1 MRVVL
6 GTAVVTAAYAVVV
19 ARVAVD
25 GGRYHLLV
33 ALAGLWVVTLLVTWW
48 TRRGRVPGTARGAV
62 VAVVLAAAVAQLPG
76 ILEPPRTST
85 DSYRYVW
92 DGRVQ
97 LSGTSP
103 YRYSPLDDRLAR
115 LRDPLLFPG
124 LGPGDRSGYLT
135 EPLPRTK
142 AELLQRAKDDPR
154 TLINRPRVPTI
165 YPPGAQA
172 WFAAVAAVTPWSAGT
187 LGVQVGSA
195 LLAVAIAA
203 ALALWR
209 RRRGGNPLDA
219 LWWAWSPTALIEA
232 GNGAHVDVVSA
243 AVVVLALGVFT
254 SRRGRRGTLWLAGL
268 LLGLAAS
275 TKLFPLVLAPAL
287 APWRRGRFRDLL
299 PAPVASVATVV
310 LGYLPHLAVAGALV
324 LGYLPG
330 YLSEEGGDSRSAVLR
345 LVLPGTG
352 PWLTIALGLA
362 VVVTG
367 VWAVVHVGR
376 TGDPALPAV
385 VLFGVFLLGSTPT
398 YPWYAVPLVVL
409 AVLSHR
415 LEWISVAL
423 AMQLGYA
430 ALGLLGFSTASY
442 VVAMVVVV
450 VATVVRAR
458 GQRRRA
464 SSGSS
469 TAAPS
474 TRRTT

>member
-6 GTAVVTAAYAVVV
+6 GTAVVTAAYAVLVT
-19 ARVAVD
+19 RVAVD

-33 ALAGLWVVTLLVTWW
+33 ALGALWVATLLVTWW
-48 TRRGRVPGTARGAV
+48 ARRGRVPGTARGV
-62 VAVVLAAAVAQLPG
+62 VVMVVLAAAVAQLPG
-76 ILEPPRTST
+76 ILEPPRTSN
-85 DSYRYVW
+85 DAYRYVW

-103 YRYSPLDDRLAR
+103 YRYTPLDDRLAR
-115 LRDPLLFPG
+115 LRDPFLFPG
-124 LGPGDRSGYLT
+124 LGPGDRSGYPT
-135 EPLPRTK
+135 EPLPTTK

-165 YPPGAQA
+165 YPPGAQV
-172 WFAAVAAVTPWSAGT
+172 WFAGVAALTPWWAGT
-187 LGVQVGSA
+187 MGVQLGSA

-232 GNGAHVDVVSA
+232 GNGAHVDIVSA
-243 AVVVLALGVFT
+243 ALIVVALAVFT
-254 SRRGRRGTLWLAGL
+254 TRRGRRGTLWLAGL
-268 LLGLAAS
+268 ALGLAAS
-275 TKLFPLVLAPAL
+275 TKLFPLVLAPSL
-287 APWRRGRFRDLL
+287 APWQRGRFRDLL
-299 PAPVASVATVV
+299 PAPIASVGTVLLSYVPHV
-310 LGYLPHLAVAGALV
+310 LVAGALV

-330 YLSEEGGDSRSAVLR
+330 YVSEEGGDSRSAVLR
-345 LVLPGTG
+345 LMLPGTG
-352 PWLTIALGLA
+352 PWLTIALGLV

-415 LEWISVAL
+415 LEWISVAV

-430 ALGLLGFSTASY
+430 ALGLPGLSTASY
-442 VVAMVVVV
+442 VVSLVVV
-450 VATVVRAR
+450 VAASVARAR
-458 GQRRRA
+458 TQRRRV

-469 TAAPS
+469 TATPS
-474 TRRTT
+474 TYRTT

>member
-6 GTAVVTAAYAVVV
+6 GTVAVTAAYAVVV

-25 GGRYHLLV
+25 GGRYHLLA
-33 ALAGLWVVTLLVTWW
+33 ALAALWVVTFLVTWW
-48 TRRGRVPGTARGAV
+48 ARRGRVPGSARGAI
-62 VAVVLAAAVAQLPG
+62 VAVVLAAAVAQVPG

-85 DSYRYVW
+85 DAYRYVW

-103 YRYSPLDDRLAR
+103 YRYAPLDDRLAR
-115 LRDPLLFPG
+115 LRDPVLFPG
-124 LGPGDRSGYLT
+124 LGPNDRSGYLT
-135 EPLPRTK
+135 EPLPTTR
-142 AELLQRAKDDPR
+142 AALLQRAKDDPR

-172 WFAAVAAVTPWSAGT
+172 WFTAVAVLTPWSAGT
-187 LGVQVGSA
+187 TGLQIGSA
-195 LLAVAIAA
+195 ALAVAIAA

-219 LWWAWSPTALIEA
+219 LWWAWSPTALVEA
-232 GNGAHVDVVSA
+232 GNGAHVDIVSA
-243 AVVVLALGVFT
+243 ALIVLALAVVT
-254 SRRGRRGTLWLAGL
+254 TRRGRRGTLWLAGL
-268 LLGLAAS
+268 VLGLAAS
-275 TKLFPLVLAPAL
+275 TKLFPLVLAPAF
-287 APWRRGRFRDLL
+287 APWRRGRFRDLF

-310 LGYLPHLAVAGALV
+310 LSYLPHVLVAGSLV

-330 YLSEEGGDSRSAVLR
+330 YLSEEGGGSRSAVLR
-345 LVLPGTG
+345 LVLPDSG
-352 PWLTIALGLA
+352 PWLTIVLGVV

-367 VWAVVHVGR
+367 VWAVVRVGR
-376 TGDPALPAV
+376 TGDPAVPAV

-398 YPWYAVPLVVL
+398 YPWYAVPVVVL

-415 LEWISVAL
+415 LEWVSVAV

-430 ALGLLGFSTASY
+430 ALGLDWFSTTSY
-442 VVAMVVVV
+442 VVALVVVV
-450 VATVVRAR
+450 VASLARWRA
-458 GQRRRA
+458 QRRRA

-469 TAAPS
+469 TATPL
-474 TRRTT
+474 TPLTT